1 MNRHTIK
8 VELSVYADI
17 DQEAL
22 SEANDLIQCYS
33 KGTVGSKGRLAD
45 WSFRDEEKIGGI
57 IELPAMR
64 PRALSTRTISA
75 EMSLDVDSD
84 QEALYVA
91 DELMHW
97 MHGDHP
103 ETKDLDYDPPLA
115 AWSFPDAHLIG
126 EPVKPVRE
134 LHCSVTQA
142 TKLIAEHGLEDAIHA
157 LALCVGLVAFKEH
170 VDHLSSECSRLGIS
184 YEPPAVNVPIA

>member
-8 VELSVYADI
+8 VELSIHADS

-22 SEANDLIQCYS
+22 YEANELMHCYS
-33 KGTVGSKGRLAD
+33 KGTVGSEARLAD
-45 WSFRDEEKIGGI
+45 WSFRDKEQIGAPL
-57 IELPAMR
+57 ELPNPR

-75 EMSLDVDSD
+75 EMSLDVDSE

-103 ETKDLDYDPPLA
+103 EARDDSPRLA
-115 AWSFPDAHLIG
+115 SWSFPDAHLIG
-126 EPVKPVRE
+126 EPVKPVRK
-134 LHCSVTQA
+134 LHCSATQA
-142 TKLIAEHGLEDAIHA
+142 ARLIAEHGLEDAIHA
-157 LALCVGLVAFKEH
+157 LALCVGLVALKEH
-170 VDHLSSECSRLGIS
+170 VDHLSAECERLGIS
-184 YEPPAVNVPIA
+184 YEPPALNIPIV